1 MKRFLV
7 FFALILLIL
16 GCNNNSTSPG
26 DEYSAKLEVYY
37 NNELIYNETL
47 TESDDGQTVIFN
59 LPDDSQITLE
69 KFVNILY
76 GFVPDEDE
84 VEISRSYVIWAK
96 IADYYTQFTSGSYLD
111 TLQIN
116 ASGGFTPV
124 VPGNVCGTIY
134 RTSHFPVPNLEF
146 YIFQDSLIVDSLTTN
161 ANGHFA
167 IDIPFGDYQIGLK
180 CLYPEGSLY
189 DFIVN
194 SNYINYFLPMAIVH
208 PEKPN
213 IYIYPEEDI
222 TLDVAISFPH
232 GGFVTESIPEYGKEW
247 ENLKVEPS
255 GLINGKYNYL
265 FYESANP
272 DPSQYEKGWVIAR
285 EDLETFFI
293 KNLAETGFEGQEIID
308 FTDYWL
314 PLLKNYPYYAI
325 YPQYNEQLD
334 KIIQLNFSQKPDN
347 ILRLI
352 YTLKGLQDNDLVL
365 HEPEIPKFKREGFVV
380 VEWGV
385 IRKFENQNF
394 ITKNDNGK

>member
-1 MKRFLV
+1 MKKWIITLV
-7 FFALILLIL
+7 VIIVIL

-146 YIFQDSLIVDSLTTN
+146 YILQDSVIVDSIITSS
-161 ANGHFA
+161 NGYFD
-167 IDIPFGDYQIGLK
+167 IDLALGDYQIGVK
-180 CLYPEGSLY
+180 HDFQACQIV
-189 DFIVN
+189 DFIVD
-194 SNYINYFLPMAIVH
+194 SYYDDYIVLPEDEV
-208 PEKPN
+208 EKPN

-272 DPSQYEKGWVIAR
+272 DLSQYEKGWVIAQ

-293 KNLAETGFEGQEIID
+293 KNLAETGFVGQEITD

-314 PLLKNYPYYAI
+314 PLLKDYTYYAI

-334 KIIQLNFSQKPDN
+334 RIIQLNFSQKPDN

-352 YTLKGLQDNDLVL
+352 YTLKGLQDDKLVL
-365 HEPEIPKFKREGFVV
+365 QEPEIPEFNREGFVV

-385 IRKFENQNF
+385 IRKFEDQDF
-394 ITKNDNGK
+394 ITKNDTGK